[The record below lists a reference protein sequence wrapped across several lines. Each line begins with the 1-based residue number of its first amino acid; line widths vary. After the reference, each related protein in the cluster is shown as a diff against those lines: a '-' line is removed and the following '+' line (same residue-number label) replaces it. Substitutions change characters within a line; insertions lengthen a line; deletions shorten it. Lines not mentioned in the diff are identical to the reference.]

1 MASISFRGLAKHF
14 GQVVA
19 VQDFTLDVP
28 DGELLVLV
36 GPSGCGKTTT
46 LRMLAGLE
54 APTAGEIWLGERE
67 IARLPA
73 RERNIAMV
81 FQNYA
86 LYPHMSVAEN
96 VGFALRLAG
105 VKRDEIARR
114 VVTAAEMMG
123 IEGLLARLPRE
134 LSGGQRQRVAVCR
147 AIVRDPQAFLFDE
160 PLSNLDAKLRM
171 SARAEIRRL
180 QQRLGVTTV
189 YVTHDQVE
197 AMTLADRMVVMQDGC
212 IQQVGR
218 PLDIYAR
225 PANTFVAGFIG
236 SPPLNLLPVSVSGML
251 RLPQPLPSLGSEVA
265 TIGIRPEKISLRA
278 SDLRRPLH
286 FTAQLE
292 LVEALGAESL
302 LHLRLGEWALL
313 ARLPGTVAVAAGDRL
328 DLAMDGS
335 ALCFFG
341 HDGKLIDDND
351 LQRSLAQTHN
361 ASLVLPATVN

>member
-1 MASISFRGLAKHF
+1 
-14 GQVVA
+14 
-19 VQDFTLDVP
+19 
-28 DGELLVLV
+28 
-36 GPSGCGKTTT
+36 
-46 LRMLAGLE
+46 
-54 APTAGEIWLGERE
+54 
-67 IARLPA
+67 
-73 RERNIAMV
+73 
-81 FQNYA
+81 
-86 LYPHMSVAEN
+86 
-96 VGFALRLAG
+96 
-105 VKRDEIARR
+105 
-114 VVTAAEMMG
+114 MMG
-123 IEGLLARLPRE
+123 IGGLLERRPRE

-197 AMTLADRMVVMQDGC
+197 AMTLADRMVVMHDGC

-236 SPPLNLLPVSVSGML
+236 SPPLNLLPVSASGML

-265 TIGIRPEKISLRA
+265 TIGIRPESISLRA

-286 FTAQLE
+286 FTAHLE

-302 LHLRLGEWALL
+302 LHLRLGEWPLL
-313 ARLPGTVAVAAGDRL
+313 ARVPGTVTVSAGDRL

-341 HDGKLIDDND
+341 QDGKLIEDNNTMPTH
-351 LQRSLAQTHN
+351 RSE
-361 ASLVLPATVN
+361 PKP

>member
-14 GQVVA
+14 GEVVA
-19 VQDFTLDVP
+19 VQDFTLDVT

-105 VKRDEIARR
+105 VRRDEVARR
-114 VVTAAEMMG
+114 VSTAAEMMG
-123 IEGLLARLPRE
+123 IGGLLQRLPRE

-180 QQRLGVTTV
+180 QKRLGVTTV

-197 AMTLADRMVVMQDGC
+197 AMTLADRMVVMHEGRV
-212 IQQVGR
+212 QQVGH
-218 PLDIYAR
+218 PLEIYAR

-236 SPPLNLLPVSVSGML
+236 SPPLNLLPVSASATLG
-251 RLPQPLPSLGSEVA
+251 LPQSLLSLKSEVA
-265 TIGIRPEKISLRA
+265 TLGIRPEGISLRA
-278 SDLRRPLH
+278 SDLRQPLR
-286 FTAQLE
+286 FRAQLE

-302 LHLRLGEWALL
+302 LHLRLGEWPLL
-313 ARLPGTVAVAAGDRL
+313 ARIPGTSPVSAGDTL
-328 DLAMDGS
+328 DLAMDTT

-341 HDGKLIDDND
+341 HDGNRIDDSD
-351 LQRSLAQTHN
+351 LQHRLAQTH
-361 ASLVLPATVN
+361 ST

>member
-1 MASISFRGLAKHF
+1 MAAISFRGLAKHF
-14 GQVVA
+14 GAVAA
-19 VQDFTLDVP
+19 VQDFTLDVS

-67 IARLPA
+67 IAHLPA

-105 VKRDEIARR
+105 VKRDEVTRR
-114 VVTAAEMMG
+114 VMTAAEMMG
-123 IEGLLARLPRE
+123 IGGLLERRPRE

-197 AMTLADRMVVMQDGC
+197 AMTLADRMVVMHEGRV
-212 IQQVGR
+212 QQVGH
-218 PLDIYAR
+218 PLEIYAR

-236 SPPLNLLPVSVSGML
+236 SPPLNLLPVSAAASLG
-251 RLPQPLPSLGSEVA
+251 LPQAVLSSGSEVG
-265 TIGIRPEKISLRA
+265 TIGIRPEGIALRA
-278 SDLRRPLH
+278 SELRQPLC
-286 FTAQLE
+286 FRAQLD

-302 LHLRLGEWALL
+302 LHLRLGEWPLL
-313 ARLPGTVAVAAGDRL
+313 ARIPGTSPVSAGDTL
-328 DLAMDGS
+328 DLAMESSG
-335 ALCFFG
+335 LCFFG
-341 HDGKLIDDND
+341 HDGNRIDNSD
-351 LQRSLAQTHN
+351 LQNRLAQTH
-361 ASLVLPATVN
+361 SS

>member
-1 MASISFRGLAKHF
+1 MAAISFRGLAKRF
-14 GQVVA
+14 GDVVA

-67 IARLPA
+67 IAHLPA

-105 VKRDEIARR
+105 VTREEVARR
-114 VVTAAEMMG
+114 VSTAAEMMG
-123 IEGLLARLPRE
+123 IGALLERRPRE

-171 SARAEIRRL
+171 SARTEIRRL

-197 AMTLADRMVVMQDGC
+197 AMTLADRMVVMHEGR

-236 SPPLNLLPVSVSGML
+236 SPPLNLLPVGAAALVRLNHPLLSSG
-251 RLPQPLPSLGSEVA
+251 SDVA
-265 TIGIRPEKISLRA
+265 TIGVRPEGIALHTA
-278 SDLRRPLH
+278 DLRRPLR

-302 LHLRLGEWALL
+302 LHLRLGEWPLL
-313 ARLPGTVAVAAGDRL
+313 ARVPGSVSVAAGDWL
-328 DLAMDGS
+328 QLAMDS
-335 ALCFFG
+335 LSLCFFG
-341 HDGKLIDDND
+341 HDGQRIADDGLGLLLERALD
-351 LQRSLAQTHN
+351 A
-361 ASLVLPATVN
+361 A

>member
-1 MASISFRGLAKHF
+1 MATISFRGLEKRF
-14 GQVVA
+14 GDVVA

-36 GPSGCGKTTT
+36 GPSGCGKTTS

-54 APTAGEIWLGERE
+54 EPTGGEIWLGQRE
-67 IARLPA
+67 IAHLPA
-73 RERNIAMV
+73 KDRNIAMV

-114 VVTAAEMMG
+114 VAAAAETMG
-123 IEGLLARLPRE
+123 IGALLQRRPRE

-147 AIVRDPQAFLFDE
+147 AIVRNPDAFLFDE

-180 QQRLGVTTV
+180 QQRLGTTTV

-197 AMTLADRMVVMQDGC
+197 AMTLADRMVVMNGGR

-236 SPPLNLLPVSVSGML
+236 SPPMNLLPASVAATL
-251 RLPQPLPSLGSEVA
+251 RLTLPSPPLAPDVA
-265 TIGIRPEKISLRA
+265 TIGIRPEDIALRA
-278 SDLRRPLH
+278 ADLRQPLP
-286 FTAQLE
+286 FTARVD

-302 LHLRLGEWALL
+302 LHLRLGDLALL
-313 ARLPGTVAVAAGDRL
+313 ARIPGRVAVAMGDRL
-328 DLAMDGS
+328 DLAMDAA
-335 ALCFFG
+335 ALCFFAA
-341 HDGKLIDDND
+341 DG
-351 LQRSLAQTHN
+351 QRIAEGDT
-361 ASLVLPATVN
+361 LPAPVRALETA

>member
-1 MASISFRGLAKHF
+1 MAAISFRGLAKRF
-14 GQVVA
+14 GGVVA
-19 VQDFTLDVP
+19 VQDFTLEVP

-54 APTAGEIWLGERE
+54 LPTAGEIWLGERE
-67 IARLPA
+67 IAHLPA

-105 VKRDEIARR
+105 VKRDEVARR
-114 VVTAAEMMG
+114 VSTAAEMMG
-123 IEGLLARLPRE
+123 IGGLLERRPRE

-171 SARAEIRRL
+171 SARTEIRRL

-197 AMTLADRMVVMQDGC
+197 AMTLADRMVVMHAGC

-236 SPPLNLLPVSVSGML
+236 SPPLNLLPVSVAAML
-251 RLPQPLPSLGSEVA
+251 GLAQPLLSAGPAVA
-265 TIGIRPEKISLRA
+265 TIGIRPEAIALRA
-278 SDLRRPLH
+278 ADLRQPLR
-286 FTAQLE
+286 FTAELE

-302 LHLRLGEWALL
+302 LHLRLGEWPLL
-313 ARLPGTVAVAAGDRL
+313 ARIPGSVGFPAGARL
-328 DLAMDGS
+328 DLAMDAS
-335 ALCFFG
+335 TLCFFR
-341 HDGKLIDDND
+341 HDGQRID
-351 LQRSLAQTHN
+351 
-361 ASLVLPATVN
+361 

>member
-1 MASISFRGLAKHF
+1 MAAISFRGLAKYF
-14 GQVVA
+14 GAVAA

-54 APTAGEIWLGERE
+54 EPTAGEIWLGDRE
-67 IARLPA
+67 IAHLPA

-105 VKRDEIARR
+105 VKRDEVARR
-114 VVTAAEMMG
+114 VSTAAEMMG
-123 IEGLLARLPRE
+123 IGGLLERLPRE

-180 QQRLGVTTV
+180 QKRLGVTTV

-197 AMTLADRMVVMQDGC
+197 AMTLADRMVVMHEGR

-218 PLDIYAR
+218 PLEIYAR

-236 SPPLNLLPVSVSGML
+236 SPPLNLLPVGAAASLG
-251 RLPQPLPSLGSEVA
+251 LPQPLLPSGSEVA
-265 TIGIRPEKISLRA
+265 TIGLRPEGISLRA
-278 SDLRRPLH
+278 TDLRQPLR
-286 FTAQLE
+286 FRAQLE

-302 LHLRLGEWALL
+302 LHLRLGEWPLL
-313 ARLPGTVAVAAGDRL
+313 ARIPGTSAVSAGDTL
-328 DLAMDGS
+328 DLAMES
-335 ALCFFG
+335 ADLCFFG
-341 HDGKLIDDND
+341 HDGNRIDNSE
-351 LQRSLAQTHN
+351 LQHRLAQTH
-361 ASLVLPATVN
+361 ST

>member
-1 MASISFRGLAKHF
+1 MAAISFRGLAKRF
-14 GQVVA
+14 GDVVA

-67 IARLPA
+67 IAHLPA

-105 VKRDEIARR
+105 VKRDEVARR
-114 VVTAAEMMG
+114 VSTAAEMMG
-123 IEGLLARLPRE
+123 IGGLLERRPRE

-197 AMTLADRMVVMQDGC
+197 AMTLADRMVVMHAGC

-218 PLDIYAR
+218 PLEIYAR

-236 SPPLNLLPVSVSGML
+236 SPPLNLLPVGAAALL
-251 RLPQPLPSLGSEVA
+251 RLNYAMLSSGSAVA
-265 TIGIRPEKISLRA
+265 TIGVRPEGLSLRSA
-278 SDLRRPLH
+278 DLRRPLR

-302 LHLRLGEWALL
+302 LHLRLGEWPLL
-313 ARLPGTVAVAAGDRL
+313 ARIPGNVCVAAGDWL
-328 DLAMDGS
+328 DLSMDES
-335 ALCFFG
+335 SLCFFG
-341 HDGKLIDDND
+341 HDGQRIADDG
-351 LQRSLAQTHN
+351 LRPALAR
-361 ASLVLPATVN
+361 VLDAA